1 MLRPTDGVTFFE
13 ARHTQ
18 APLPVGL
25 GDARVR
31 ALLSW
36 RAVLSRLGLI
46 GQDPARYDG
55 VGFGNVSARLDAEHA
70 VAETPAFLVSG
81 TQTGGVET
89 LTPGD
94 LCAVLTYDLVENR
107 VTSVGPTPPSSES
120 MTHGALYTARADTC
134 WVFHGHSPALWAAAS
149 ALGLPTT
156 SPDVPYGTPEMAA
169 AVARLVHHGPP
180 VGVLAM
186 GGHIDGVVAY
196 GPTADEAG
204 AALVVAL
211 AAALQRTE

>member
-55 VGFGNVSARLDAEHA
+55 VGFGNVSARLDVEHA
-70 VAETPAFLVSG
+70 VAQTPAFLVSG

-94 LCAVLTYDLVENR
+94 LCAVLTYDLVKNR

-169 AVARLVHHGPP
+169 EVARLVHHGPP